1 MRNIAFFN
9 TNKFWGGG
17 EKFNLDHALAIKEL
31 GYNVLIICSENSV
44 LSERCDALE
53 ISYETISK
61 VGNLSFL
68 NPFIIRRLNQILKT
82 AQIDTLL
89 FSNSIDL
96 KIGFFASF
104 FHVIERKVYRRGL
117 AVPVKNGILNRLIFN
132 RYLSHVF
139 ANSEETR
146 NTILQNL
153 TTRFKKE
160 DIGVIYN
167 GISVDEY
174 ISKIH
179 KAERLSFIEDQKKGV
194 VIGNAGRL
202 TKQKGQDQLIILAKN
217 LKDKGVNFS
226 LFIAG
231 KGEEEDALHAL
242 IDKYDLR
249 DEVFLL
255 GFVENIPAFMKSLDV
270 FILSS
275 HWEGFGYVL
284 AEAMLA
290 ELPTLAFD
298 ISSNAELIKNKVSG
312 YLVPCDN
319 HDEMTL
325 KTKALVDNSE
335 LRAEMGA
342 NGRKLATEQFE
353 IKLKAQEIIAFIKG
367 NT

>member
-1 MRNIAFFN
+1 
-9 TNKFWGGG
+9 
-17 EKFNLDHALAIKEL
+17 
-31 GYNVLIICSENSV
+31 
-44 LSERCDALE
+44 
-53 ISYETISK
+53 
-61 VGNLSFL
+61 
-68 NPFIIRRLNQILKT
+68 
-82 AQIDTLL
+82 
-89 FSNSIDL
+89 
-96 KIGFFASF
+96 
-104 FHVIERKVYRRGL
+104 
-117 AVPVKNGILNRLIFN
+117 
-132 RYLSHVF
+132 
-139 ANSEETR
+139 
-146 NTILQNL
+146 
-153 TTRFKKE
+153 
-160 DIGVIYN
+160 
-167 GISVDEY
+167 
-174 ISKIH
+174 
-179 KAERLSFIEDQKKGV
+179 
-194 VIGNAGRL
+194 
-202 TKQKGQDQLIILAKN
+202 
-217 LKDKGVNFS
+217 
-226 LFIAG
+226 
-231 KGEEEDALHAL
+231 
-242 IDKYDLR
+242 LR